1 MIEDSKCLLE
11 LADHLDVF
19 LDKLQKENNPMH
31 RYETFYQSLLY
42 HSSRFNELGYQV
54 FLGNSIATPFLL
66 TNWLLY
72 DTGEDNYQHLRNL
85 ADKIRSL
92 FEPSMAIG
100 ISEERIHQLMAH
112 IEQRFGYCSSV
123 LKDRPLRII
132 VTDDGFKEGNSLVMS
147 LQIMGEVDYME
158 RKDAVILTR
167 PKDNISPEFVFL
179 HELGHI
185 LHLRLT
191 QRYDI
196 FTPPSSFDF
205 IINQMFSKS
214 IDKPDSI
221 KAELFAECFA
231 MAALYDSEHS
241 NYDYVEY
248 IRNEEKILCYLYFK
262 VLLETYES
270 NDMGRTSWNEL
281 LTKIDTEAFIQRLPD
296 NTSSH

>member
-31 RYETFYQSLLY
+31 RYESFYQSLLY
-42 HSSRFNELGYQV
+42 HLSRFNELGYQV
-54 FLGNSIATPFLL
+54 FLGNSIAAPFLL

-100 ISEERIHQLMAH
+100 ISEERVHQLMAH
-112 IEQRFGYCSSV
+112 VEQRFGYCSSV

-132 VTDDGFKEGNSLVMS
+132 VSDDGFKEGNSLVMS
-147 LQIMGEVDYME
+147 LQITGEVDYTE
-158 RKDAVILTR
+158 RKDIVILTR

-179 HELGHI
+179 HELGHM

-205 IINQMFSKS
+205 IINQIFSKS
-214 IDKPDSI
+214 IDKPDGI

-231 MAALYDSEHS
+231 MAALYNSKYS
-241 NYDYVEY
+241 QYDYADY
-248 IRNEEKILCYLYFK
+248 IKDEHKMLCYLYFK
-262 VLLETYES
+262 VLLETYED
-270 NDMGRTSWNEL
+270 NNMGSALWDEL
-281 LTKIDTEAFIQRLPD
+281 LTKVEAQAFIQHLPD